1 MNHKTIQKCGVRRC
15 CTCLFIEECNF
26 FMSNTTGVRF
36 LPKTNGHISLNCKS
50 ENIVY
55 MIFCKKCNFQYIGE
69 TKNRI
74 QTRFS
79 GHKSS
84 IKSGTSCQLIHKH
97 FEENGHGLVNCRI
110 IPIEK
115 IDISLINQQNLT
127 ADQVKNTLNKLRLER
142 EKFWITTLQTAYPFG
157 LNSRVKGIGDF
168 NPSQGSYNDFGGRRR
183 RRNKR
188 HSRRKPKRLRS
199 KSDISLSFINKKHQ
213 ELMNEQGYIHYFKTF
228 LYGLPRLQLLTL
240 FNDIQNQQTNINVR
254 VKDLIV
260 MITNLRLFKP
270 TQISKVNDS
279 KREFF
284 HINFRDKGL
293 DHINISGILR
303 TKTVIDKIPVYFSDK
318 EPPIVGYK
326 FNKSIGGKFFNY
338 KQFLTEDLD
347 SIDTDNITCDCHGS
361 EYKDIIH
368 NHIITGNFNIIENST
383 LREMFKKGPKYRL
396 PQRINWQED
405 KKIIDS
411 FLNDYIDKWV
421 KKEKK
426 SDNTLSLDK
435 NSLYC
440 WKKEILNIVDRRIIS
455 GTKIFGKTSSIKLEG
470 SLREELERLQNKFV
484 LTPTDKA
491 QNNILFTCKFYYLKV
506 LREELTKPGQ
516 STYILSNLSQDL
528 INNDII
534 AFSESKNI
542 KIKEEMKEIPLIY
555 WIPKMHKN
563 PVGSRFIAGS
573 RICSIKS
580 LSKVFSK
587 ALKLI
592 LNHMKLYNKTVYE
605 RSGLNYYWILDN
617 SLEFLESLREQ
628 KIDYMETY
636 DFSTLYTALPH
647 GEIKRKFSRLF
658 QKVYDR
664 EAKKFINISY
674 KKTYFSNSENK
685 NGCSLTILDMKE
697 ILSFILDNIFVKCGK
712 NIYKQVI
719 GIPIGLDSGQDI
731 ANLLLFCYESEYVEK
746 LSKEDIVLAR
756 KFNFNRRYIDDL
768 FVANFPEFKNH
779 IYKIYPRELEIKLES
794 SNPKNLSYLDLKIVS
809 NNDDLTFSV
818 YDKRDD
824 FNFEIVNYPFSDS
837 CIPKKSALGVYV
849 SQLLRY
855 ARICSFFQDFK
866 AKSHTLVIKLRNQ
879 GYKEADL
886 RRLTLKFFQE
896 RKDILSKYNIANANI
911 FLNDIVHP

>member
-1 MNHKTIQKCGVRRC
+1 MK
-15 CTCLFIEECNF
+15 
-26 FMSNTTGVRF
+26 
-36 LPKTNGHISLNCKS
+36 
-50 ENIVY
+50 
-55 MIFCKKCNFQYIGE
+55 
-69 TKNRI
+69 
-74 QTRFS
+74 
-79 GHKSS
+79 
-84 IKSGTSCQLIHKH
+84 
-97 FEENGHGLVNCRI
+97 ENGHGLGNCRI

-115 IDISLINQQNLT
+115 IDISLINQHNLT
-127 ADQVKNTLNKLRLER
+127 SDQIKKTLDKLRLDR
-142 EKFWITTLQTAYPFG
+142 EKYWITNLQTAYPFG

-168 NPSQGSYNDFGGRRR
+168 NPSQSSFNDFGGRRR

-188 HSRRKPKRLRS
+188 HSRRKPKRLRL
-199 KSDISLSFINKKHQ
+199 KSDISLSFINRKHQ

-240 FNDIQNQQTNINVR
+240 FKDVQSQQTNIDIR
-254 VKDLIV
+254 IKDLVI

-270 TQISKVNDS
+270 TQISKVNEF
-279 KREFF
+279 KREFL

-303 TKTVIDKIPVYFSDK
+303 TKRVIDKIPVYFSDK
-318 EPPIVGYK
+318 EPPIIGYK
-326 FNKSIGGKFFNY
+326 FNKSIGGKLFNY

-347 SIDTDNITCDCHGS
+347 SFDTNTITCDCHRS
-361 EYKDIIH
+361 EFKDSTH
-368 NHIITGNFNIIENST
+368 NHIITGNFNLIKNPT

-405 KKIIDS
+405 RKIIIN
-411 FLNDYIDKWV
+411 FLDDYIDKWI

-426 SDNTLSLDK
+426 LDNSLQLDK
-435 NSLYC
+435 NSLC
-440 WKKEILNIVDRRIIS
+440 NWKKEILGIVDRRIIT
-455 GTKIFGKTSSIKLEG
+455 GTKIFGITSSIKLEG

-491 QNNILFTCKFYYLKV
+491 QNNILFTCKYYYLKV

-516 STYILSNLSQDL
+516 STYNLSNLSQEL
-528 INNDII
+528 INNNII

-542 KIKEEMKEIPLIY
+542 KVKEEMREIPLIY

-563 PVGSRFIAGS
+563 PIGSRFIAGS

-580 LSKVFSK
+580 LSKAFSK

-605 RSGLNYYWILDN
+605 RSGFNYYWILDN

-628 KIDYMETY
+628 NIVHMETY

-647 GEIKRKFSRLF
+647 GEIKKKFNRLF

-674 KKTYFSNSENK
+674 KKTYFSNAENK
-685 NGCSLTILDMKE
+685 NGCSFTVLDMKE

-712 NIYKQVI
+712 SIYKQVI

-746 LSKEDIVLAR
+746 LSKEDVVLAR

-779 IYKIYPRELEIKLES
+779 IYKIYPRALDIKLES
-794 SNPKNLSYLDLKIVS
+794 SDPKNLSYLDLRIIS
-809 NNDDLTFSV
+809 NNNNLTFSV

-855 ARICSFFQDFK
+855 ARICSFYQDFK
-866 AKSHTLVIKLRNQ
+866 EKSHTLVNKLRKQ
-879 GYKEADL
+879 GYKEVDL
-886 RRLTLKFFQE
+886 RRLTLRFFNERQE
-896 RKDILSKYNIANANI
+896 FLSKYNIDNANV
-911 FLNDIVHP
+911 FLNDVVRL